1 MISGIGKEAYIFLY
15 AVVSGAVLL
24 SAYHLLRC
32 VRRLVPHSMAA
43 VGLEDLL
50 FWIGSSGWMF
60 HRIYAVTQ
68 GRIRWFFIAGM
79 LAGAALSGIIL
90 SLFGKI
96 CTKIKKKLEK
106 SGKNR

>member
-32 VRRLVPHSMAA
+32 VRRLCQKSMGA
-43 VGLEDLL
+43 VGVEGLGLV
-50 FWIGSSGWMF
+50 IGSSGWLCYG
-60 HRIYAVTQ
+60 IYAGTQ
-68 GRIRWFFIAGM
+68 GRIRWVFIAGM

>member
-1 MISGIGKEAYIFLY
+1 MLSGIGNEAGIFLY
-15 AVVSGAVLL
+15 AALSGAVVLL
-24 SAYHLLRC
+24 GYNILRY
-32 VRRLVPHSMAA
+32 VRKLIRHSMAA

-60 HRIYAVTQ
+60 HRIYVVSQ